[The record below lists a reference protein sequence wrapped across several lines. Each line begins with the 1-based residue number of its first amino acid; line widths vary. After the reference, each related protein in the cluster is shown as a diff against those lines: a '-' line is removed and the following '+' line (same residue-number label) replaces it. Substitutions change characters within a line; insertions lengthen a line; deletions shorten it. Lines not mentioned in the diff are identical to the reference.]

1 MLTRT
6 SLIFCLLHIL
16 ISQMQAQ
23 KPTLVCGYEHFIKMQ
38 NLHNPEYV
46 RRQETILEESKRS
59 GQNRGGGVYTL
70 PVVFHV
76 LYNSE
81 NQNTPDS
88 VVLSQ
93 LEVLNEDYRRLNA
106 DAINTREI
114 FQPVAADMDIEFAL
128 ATVDPEGN
136 PTSGII
142 HTYTDRENFEVDIFS
157 QTMTLDEVKHTAD
170 GGEDAWDPSHYI
182 NIWIC
187 NITVNFPAQ
196 IFGYAYPPAGLEN
209 WPAGSEAPDIS
220 NEGVVIHYTTV
231 GRNNP
236 YADEDNT
243 SDNNLGRALTHEMGH
258 YLGLRHTWG
267 DEFFAD
273 ICSEE
278 DGIDDTPICGSG
290 DQYVCDFGANTCDDG
305 TQNDQP
311 DMLENFMDYT
321 KDECYNMFTEGQK
334 SLMRY
339 VIEEIRYELL
349 ENVAIVEKSGIKETS
364 RAWPNPAHNKISFL
378 LPGKFGSYN
387 YEIRNILGERME
399 NGQSAMSS
407 LDVSSYPSGIYILSI
422 RQDGNQSTIRFV
434 VK

>member
-1 MLTRT
+1 
-6 SLIFCLLHIL
+6 
-16 ISQMQAQ
+16 MQ
-23 KPTLVCGYEHFIKMQ
+23 K
-38 NLHNPEYV
+38 LHNPEYI
-46 RRQETILEESKRS
+46 RRQSSTFEESKNK
-59 GQNRGGGVYTL
+59 GETRGGGVYTL

-81 NQNTPDS
+81 NQNIPDS

-93 LEVLNEDYRRLNA
+93 LEVLNEDYRRLNE

-114 FQPVAADMDIEFAL
+114 FQPIAADMDIEFAL
-128 ATVDPEGN
+128 ATVDPDGN
-136 PTSGII
+136 QTNGII
-142 HTYTDRENFEVDIFS
+142 HTYTERENFEVDIFS

-170 GGEDAWDPSHYI
+170 GGEDAWDPLHYI
-182 NIWIC
+182 NIWVC

-196 IFGYAYPPAGLEN
+196 IFGYSYPPAGLAN
-209 WPAGSEAPDIS
+209 WPAGSEAPDPS
-220 NEGVVIHYTTV
+220 NEGIVIHYTTV

-267 DEFFAD
+267 DEFFTD

-290 DQYVCDFGANTCDDG
+290 DQYVCDYEANTCDDG
-305 TQNDQP
+305 TLNDQP

-339 VIEEIRYELL
+339 VIEEIRYQLL
-349 ENVAIVEKSGIKETS
+349 ENVALVEKTGIKELS
-364 RAWPNPAHNKISFL
+364 RAWPNPAKNKISFQ
-378 LPGKFGSYN
+378 LPGKTGIYQ
-387 YEIRNILGERME
+387 YEIRTILGELIAQ
-399 NGQSAMSS
+399 GQSNVNCI
-407 LDVSSYPSGIYILSI
+407 DVSNFQSGIYMLSI
-422 RQDGNQSTIRFV
+422 TQEKSQSIIRFM